1 MTAAVSA
8 PRVILASQSPRRREL
23 LTLVGIAHEV
33 RPADINEDVHPGED
47 PRRYTERLAR
57 EKAAVIASRESD
69 AIIVAADTTVVVDDD
84 ILGKPVDAADAR
96 AMIRRLS
103 GRSHV
108 VMTGIAVAYRG
119 RVESAVEEVGV
130 TFRAL
135 SDDEI
140 ARYVATGEPMDKA
153 GAYGIQGW
161 GATIVDRVDGDYFS
175 VMGLGL
181 RRVVALLAVHGVEYR
196 FAEGL
201 VAAN

>member
-1 MTAAVSA
+1 MTAAQ

-23 LTLVGIAHEV
+23 LALVGIAHEV
-33 RPADINEDVHPGED
+33 RPADINEDVRPGEG
-47 PRRYTERLAR
+47 PRHYTERLAR

-84 ILGKPVDAADAR
+84 ILGKPADATDAR

-108 VMTGIAVAYRG
+108 VMTGIAVAFRG

-181 RRVVALLAVHGVEYR
+181 RRVVALLAAHGVEYR

-201 VAAN
+201 VAVS